1 MKQSIFISLLYISLS
16 FLSTIHTM
24 DPDSYQYELDVFK
37 HADVSD
43 SFKIKISKTDQS
55 GHKKSGSFIAN
66 FATHTCD
73 DQKNLFAPFDI
84 PMRFGDAADA
94 DSFLWDVPDFGF
106 LKLHHEGSTFFGHSP
121 HEIPLAADALTF
133 HTSGELFL
141 QTLRVAALHLGSKKT
156 HLCEMLVAD
165 AISTEDQVFN
175 SGSLQTS
182 RLLGG
187 GTFCNEGRIEF
198 KGNQHDP
205 ALLGIK
211 EFVNQSN
218 ERCKPTVHASHL
230 TVRRDNQKII
240 NKKDT
245 EFEISEE
252 LVIDEPSAQD
262 ASLQNK
268 GLFKAHTCDARRK
281 IVNKGFLQANRLTA
295 RKLLENDEFGQ
306 VKILDEVYLDD
317 LKNDGEIDAHKSINI
332 IKGVNKGSIS
342 GSPNLTMRVHRD
354 LENCGNIRLQQLIGG
369 GHILNRKS
377 LLFHDN
383 ASITIENLTN
393 YGLLKAAA
401 VSLIHTKLSNTVT
414 GIVELF
420 GKSRIGNT
428 TILNTGKFLTQGDTD
443 FNSATVRNRGEM
455 AFREGRIT
463 SAANS
468 SLGNKDTGKWLM
480 ENMKSVQPIE
490 MDNEGM
496 LELVDSLVDF
506 ERMRNYKEFLTR
518 GGTPTFKKLINSGI
532 VKTGFLRLMPDGLL
546 QNLQNGSVEV
556 FEKSIVD
563 NAEIINDGDVVIQ
576 GEADFILAQIYNRNT
591 MTLRDGTLNCTS
603 TPLRNLNTGKWLMER
618 IKSVKPI
625 IMLNDGA
632 LELAESS
639 LDFKRLKNDND
650 LIVHSGAYRIEDF
663 QNKKLDLRDAD
674 WAIHDGSAPHHA
686 SQLTIIDP
694 NLSEARLGEIRCE
707 KYLLY
712 DLAVMPTNLRAKNI
726 NTPKRRIWTVDQL
739 QKLTT
744 SRKLTAS
751 VTPESIANGDITF
764 PNIGHLELFV
774 NGPLT
779 KYASLTAP
787 ILSLVVNGPLT
798 VGKSNAE
805 LGTIAATHGP
815 LTVTA
820 DSIDGKFAKFYGKG
834 KTEIIATKDDVII
847 GSYKRGYDEAIK
859 QQFRSGYLNSQAK
872 LFHCNWT
879 QSFLDGCLS
888 VYDYSLYVPNGAY
901 VASDDFLTLRAAKK
915 VHINYGLSFS
925 ALGTD
930 LIAPAEV
937 LNHAG
942 KVSSHGPITIESD
955 LYTHTRAV
963 CAHKASV
970 TPGTN
975 AYIEY
980 PASGAATLESLKK
993 ITFRTKKISNYAG
1006 SIRSASSIIL
1016 NGKDVLTP
1024 ATGYVETPQHCYWR
1038 GIGGWANIFLLTQAC
1053 TLQSGKNIQ
1062 MNLGD
1067 FVVSGNW
1074 NAPGVLVFG
1083 RTGLFAN
1090 SKPTRETQDVSHPRI
1105 VDVTNYMKEEARQP
1119 GFLSIGVD
1127 GAIETEFPFGV
1138 PSSPQPGDMVV
1149 LENPQYQTPL
1159 NWRNIFNPLSSI
1171 NLDLHLQ
1178 RLLGDFA
1185 GKVYAGNAKGNQ
1197 LSTVLFG
1204 NANRLRRRHGKEEIS
1219 QAELNQSNESM
1230 LLYRIAHNGLT
1241 PEQQILLYLAGQDIN
1256 PYQDAGDIV
1265 ADQVVIE
1272 TEGDQT
1278 HLNDRVIA
1286 QGPQGVNIRSRTGD
1300 VKLETQS
1307 HTVLHGDGTGA
1318 EIEEQFAC
1326 PQQQFIALQGPV
1338 NVIAHRN
1345 LQRTGTAIAAAG
1357 NVTEQAETGSF
1368 SNNPLVLQKI
1378 VTNTETKDGAFSS
1391 TTKVT
1396 TDVSHQIMPSTTF
1409 AGNQIRNQAGSSI
1422 HAVAS
1427 QDVAGQSVTY
1437 QSPNTVVEGII
1448 VADSSGTKSETKGA
1462 FSSQSSDEYKETP
1475 CAMAATLRAPQVHLI
1490 GDQARINA
1498 NITAHELHDNT
1509 RDGAQFVANVKEMLY
1524 HQQTLVD
1531 SPLMSLD
1538 AGCKGGYE
1546 TMIQPMLMVDRII
1559 RVSPIGQMLF
1569 ESVIIDKDR
1578 TAIIGRFVETTYHL
1592 KKWHEEWCHKDQL
1605 VSDEMLVAIAIAI
1618 TIATDG
1624 MGAELIAIT
1633 AENAAIAA
1641 MVNAGFSTLCAT
1653 AGTAILRTGD
1663 PLQVMEQIAS
1673 PQFLK
1678 SFAIDVASAGLC
1690 EKLGSALKIPM
1701 GPGAKSLM
1709 GHVQSQAL
1717 KSTVDTLLNVAV
1729 NDAPVGKS
1737 LGNAAAQISL
1747 NAIAGYVSNN
1757 ICGSHLNSIERKAA
1771 HSLLGGAVGFAQGG
1785 NSKGFASGAVGALTA
1800 ETVGALLTADAFA
1813 VSDAAIGR
1821 LKKSDKPMTQEN
1833 IQKAVQEEVAY
1844 RMKIA
1849 KIASGTVAAIAK
1861 LNPSVASQTASNTL
1875 DNDVA
1880 IRAQIYALSEMQSL
1894 LTAASRAVV
1903 NLTVHEPEQPIE
1915 LSKKKRKPDEALA
1928 KTGAGKKNISK
1939 KSKPV
1944 SVSNSV
1950 RLTAEEESNIVHNL
1964 VLRRQPE
1971 AALAETGDLIM
1982 QCADEWRPHNY
1993 AKTKRSL
2000 ADRIINPEKSPFIKE
2015 TSEIIRAAF
2024 DHAINETI
2032 NTYSWIPNPVGL
2044 ACFAAETGRDIYQEH
2059 TTLGE
2064 FAFNTAATY
2073 LGLKGIQ
2080 WTGRGIKKIYNYAQS
2095 KLRRSTP
2102 EGRVPF
2108 VENQN
2113 AGIWKSSEM
2122 SISGELALCD
2132 FGHYE
2137 NARKIINRN
2146 PKAPFNVVAVGD
2158 FDAVAI
2164 TKKGLKGLSRK
2175 NRLELERTGEVYVN
2189 AKELIPI
2196 IRNHSEYKGQH
2207 INLMACHTGSDCNG
2221 IAQQLATQMKRPIS
2235 APDGVFLG
2243 KDNGSKYGVV
2253 IGNKISSIKT
2263 FHPEERSHT
2272 KRLLPIAAL
2281 PALLLSSS
2289 EPLKAQSVDT
2299 YDDLMK
2305 QYEQKPF
2312 VENPERGIWIKGCFS
2327 GDLNLHKG
2335 LERLNHQL
2343 MKYNLLDRDEKCPF
2357 VVFAHGTSSGILV
2370 GTQDIHPNGL
2380 HSVNKRALAR
2390 SGEVFLNTQG
2400 VKQLIE
2406 TAPGYK
2412 KGQHIHLFSCNSGSD
2427 PNGIAQQLANEM
2439 DVSVSGFTGYA
2450 GVNILSI
2457 AFASFADGS
2466 TVQSLWPELKEIKTF
2481 YPAGSSQAKQAES
2494 HNEPIQKQEQKPQR
2508 SLADRIINPEMSPFI
2523 KETSEIIR
2531 AAVDHAVNKT
2541 TDTYAMI
2548 PNPIGAACFAAETG
2562 RDLYQ
2567 EKTTAGEVAF
2577 NIAATYL
2584 GLKGIQRLS
2593 RGMYQ
2598 GGKRIVK
2605 GTTEGHAPFGEGSF
2619 VGSSNAMAP
2628 DTVLNKLYQGKHAA
2642 EGRVSFVDDPLAG
2655 TWSGGTISGD
2665 LVLGSDAFCT
2675 AYEQST
2681 RYGFQ
2686 IDPAAP
2692 FNVVAHGNSLLMA
2705 LETKNIHSKALSQA
2719 NLRVLEEN
2727 GEVLFTPVQL
2737 ARAIYTAPGYKKG
2750 QPIHLF
2756 SCATGA
2762 VANGFAQK
2770 LSTRMGVN
2778 VSAFTE
2784 NVYNFNDKPLFNVY
2798 CEATG
2803 KIGVVKT
2810 FYPQSGVSKAVASS
2824 LLLAGCSEENS
2835 SSSSSSEQIERAG
2848 AQPMINHT
2856 DTHPVKTYN
2865 DLMKEYVQQKPFV
2878 DDPKRGW
2885 WPKACISSNLIL
2897 LNKNEK
2903 SINMNIS
2910 KSWDRDARCP
2920 FNVTAH
2926 GGRFHV
2932 QIDTQDIHSDGL
2944 STAYK
2949 DVLKIQGNVNLNA
2962 QELAHLIR
2970 TAPGYKEG
2978 QNVNLYACNCGAHP
2992 NGIAQQLADEL
3003 RVTVTAF
3010 PDRVSGFYNQQLDT
3024 SYFIS
3029 VSKDDDSHFK
3039 EIKTFY
3045 PRDPGQS
3052 RISNIPDRFGEH
3064 FN

>member
-1 MKQSIFISLLYISLS
+1 MKNSIFISLLYISLTFAS
-16 FLSTIHTM
+16 GIFAMEPNGH
-24 DPDSYQYELDVFK
+24 QYELDVLK

-106 LKLHHEGSTFFGHSP
+106 LKLHHDGSTFFGHSS

-211 EFVNQSN
+211 EFHNKSN
-218 ERCKPTVHASHL
+218 PHCTPTVSASHL
-230 TVRRDNQKII
+230 TVRKDNQKIV
-240 NKKDT
+240 NEKDT
-245 EFEISEE
+245 LFEVSDKFFIEQPLGIVPFHNE
-252 LVIDEPSAQD
+252 GVCKMQVGN
-262 ASLQNK
+262 LQRHIINE
-268 GLFKAHTCDARRK
+268 
-281 IVNKGFLQANRLTA
+281 GFFQANTLTA
-295 RKLLENDEFGQ
+295 QSIMNKEFGQ
-306 VKILDEVYLDD
+306 FKILDCINVGNLDNEGEIDIKQSISVQKGKNRGSITGSPDLTVRVRSD
-317 LKNDGEIDAHKSINI
+317 LKNY
-332 IKGVNKGSIS
+332 
-342 GSPNLTMRVHRD
+342 
-354 LENCGNIRLQQLIGG
+354 GNIRLQQLIGG
-369 GHILNRKS
+369 GRFLNRKS
-377 LLFHDN
+377 LLFNDN

-393 YGLLKAAA
+393 YGLLKAVSA
-401 VSLIHTKLSNTVT
+401 SLIHTKLSNTVT

-428 TILNTGKFLTQGDTD
+428 TILNTGEVTIQGDTD
-443 FNSATVRNRGEM
+443 
-455 AFREGRIT
+455 IT
-463 SAANS
+463 SANISNKGKMALRSGNLAYNNSTLSNEGDWLFEEIKSPDPIGMTTNGTLELANS
-468 SLGNKDTGKWLM
+468 SLSFDYLHNQR
-480 ENMKSVQPIE
+480 SFV
-490 MDNEGM
+490 
-496 LELVDSLVDF
+496 SLT
-506 ERMRNYKEFLTR
+506 NYK
-518 GGTPTFKKLINSGI
+518 GLI
-532 VKTGFLRLMPDGLL
+532 L
-546 QNLQNGSVEV
+546 
-556 FEKSIVD
+556 
-563 NAEIINDGDVVIQ
+563 
-576 GEADFILAQIYNRNT
+576 
-591 MTLRDGTLNCTS
+591 
-603 TPLRNLNTGKWLMER
+603 
-618 IKSVKPI
+618 
-625 IMLNDGA
+625 
-632 LELAESS
+632 
-639 LDFKRLKNDND
+639 
-650 LIVHSGAYRIEDF
+650 HSGTYKVKDF
-663 QNKKLDLRDAD
+663 RNAKMQLGGRDWVITDNPAEQAKNTLLLTKLF
-674 WAIHDGSAPHHA
+674 PY
-686 SQLTIIDP
+686 T
-694 NLSEARLGEIRCE
+694 NVGEIE
-707 KYLLY
+707 AEHDLLY
-712 DLAVMPTNLRAKNI
+712 DLSVMPNSVKAEDIVLPN
-726 NTPKRRIWTVDQL
+726 KRMQTVDQL
-739 QKLTT
+739 EKLTT
-744 SRKLTAS
+744 SKKVTAWCE
-751 VTPESIANGDITF
+751 PAAIANGDILF
-764 PNIGHLELFV
+764 PKIGHLELHV

-779 KYASLTAP
+779 KYGKLTAP
-787 ILSLVVNGPLT
+787 ILSLHVNGPFT
-798 VGKSNAE
+798 GGKSNTE
-805 LGTIAATHGP
+805 LATIAATHGP
-815 LTVTA
+815 LKVNA
-820 DSIDGKFAKFYGKG
+820 HNIDGSFTKFYGKG
-834 KTEIIATKDDVII
+834 KTDIEATKGGIVI
-847 GSYKRGYDEAIK
+847 GAPAWGVDENIK
-859 QQFRSGYLNSQAK
+859 QLFRSGYLNSYAK
-872 LFHCNWT
+872 LYHCNWT
-879 QSFLDGCLS
+879 PQFLNDCLS
-888 VYDYSLYVPNGAY
+888 IYNYSLYLRNGAY
-901 VASDDFLTLRAAKK
+901 AASDDFLTLRAATKLS
-915 VHINYGLSFS
+915 VYYGTLFS
-925 ALGTD
+925 ALGAH
-930 LIAPAEV
+930 LAAPAEV
-937 LNHAG
+937 TNWAG
-942 KVSSHGPITIESD
+942 KVSSHGPITIQSD
-955 LYTHTRAV
+955 LYTHAQPLGYLT
-963 CAHKASV
+963 KPSV

-980 PASGAATLESLKK
+980 PGSTGATLESLQR
-993 ITFRTKKISNYAG
+993 ISFNTKKIHNCAS
-1006 SIRSASSIIL
+1006 SIRSGESIIL
-1016 NGKDVLTP
+1016 NGKDALTP
-1024 ATGYVETPQHCYWR
+1024 ATGYVETPQHFYWR
-1038 GIGGWANIFLLTQAC
+1038 GVGGWANILLFSQPC
-1053 TLQSGKNIQ
+1053 ILQSGKNIQ

-1067 FVVSGNW
+1067 FVVTGNW
-1074 NAPGVLVFG
+1074 NAPGVINILG
-1083 RTGLFAN
+1083 RAGLFSN
-1090 SKPTRETQDVSHPRI
+1090 GGKLTRETTNATGPIV
-1105 VDVTNYMKEEARQP
+1105 VDVTQYMQDEARRP
-1119 GFLSIGVD
+1119 GFYRIAEN

-1138 PSSPQPGDMVV
+1138 PSAPQPGDMVV
-1149 LENPQYQTPL
+1149 LENPHYPTPP
-1159 NWRNIFNPLSSI
+1159 NWRDIFNPLGNNPLNR
-1171 NLDLHLQ
+1171 NLDLNGILMNALS
-1178 RLLGDFA
+1178 RFA
-1185 GKVYAGNAKGNQ
+1185 NATYARNARGNQ
-1197 LSTVLFG
+1197 SAAVLWS
-1204 NANRLRRRHGKEEIS
+1204 NANRWRTRSGREIMS
-1219 QAELNQSNESM
+1219 QADLQQADESM
-1230 LLYRIAHNGLT
+1230 LLSQIVPIGLT
-1241 PEQQILLYLAGQDIN
+1241 PQQRTLLCIVPEDVN
-1256 PYQDAGDIV
+1256 RHKDAIV
-1265 ADQVVIE
+1265 AGEFRAVTQGNQV
-1272 TEGDQT
+1272 
-1278 HLNDRVIA
+1278 HLNDQIIA
-1286 QGPQGVNIRSRTGD
+1286 QGPGGIRVESQTGD
-1300 VKLETQS
+1300 VTLATQS
-1307 HTVLHGDGTGA
+1307 HTVEYGDSDGA
-1318 EIEEQFAC
+1318 WVTEQRAY
-1326 PQQQFIALQGPV
+1326 PQQQFIAEAGPV
-1338 NVIAHRN
+1338 DVTAHHDLTRI
-1345 LQRTGTAIAAAG
+1345 GTAIVAG
-1357 NVTEQAETGSF
+1357 TTVHEQAQTGT
-1368 SNNPLVLQKI
+1368 LRKQELALQKI
-1378 VTNTETKDGAFSS
+1378 VEKTDIDDGLFSS
-1391 TTKVT
+1391 KTTIT
-1396 TDVSHQIMPSTTF
+1396 TNVSHQILPSTTI
-1409 AGNQIRNQAGSSI
+1409 AGTHLHDQAADSIR
-1422 HAVAS
+1422 AVAT
-1427 QDVAGQSVTY
+1427 QDVAGQSITY
-1437 QSPNTVVEGII
+1437 ESPNTVIEGII
-1448 VADSSGTKSETKGA
+1448 LADRTTVQSHSSSSFSE
-1462 FSSQSSDEYKETP
+1462 QSSTDMKETP
-1475 CAMAATLRAPQVHLI
+1475 CAMAATIRAPQVHLI

-1569 ESVIIDKDR
+1569 QSAVIDKDR
-1578 TAIIGRFVETTYHL
+1578 TAIIGRFVETTYQL

-1624 MGAELIAIT
+1624 MGAELLAIT

-1641 MVNAGFSTLCAT
+1641 MVNAGFTTLCAT

-1701 GPGAKSLM
+1701 GPGTKSLM
-1709 GHVQSQAL
+1709 GHVQSQAV
-1717 KSTVDTLLNVAV
+1717 KTTVDTLLNVAV

-1747 NAIAGYVSNN
+1747 KAVAGYAANN
-1757 ICGSHLNSIERKAA
+1757 ICAA
-1771 HSLLGGAVGFAQGG
+1771 HLDKVGQKVAHTVLGGAIGFAESG
-1785 NSKGFASGAVGALTA
+1785 NSRGLASGAVGALTA

-1821 LKKSDKPMTQEN
+1821 LKKDGQPLTQEN
-1833 IQKAVQEEVAY
+1833 IQKAVEKEVAY

-1849 KIASGTVAAIAK
+1849 KVASVTVAAIAK
-1861 LNPSVASQTASNTL
+1861 LNPSIASQTAANAL
-1875 DNDVA
+1875 DNDIA

-1903 NLTVHEPEQPIE
+1903 NLTIQPVSVSNSVRLSPEQSEQSEQPVQE
-1915 LSKKKRKPDEALA
+1915 SKTAGKKRRKHDGALA
-1928 KTGAGKKNISK
+1928 KTRR
-1939 KSKPV
+1939 KPV

-1964 VLRRQPE
+1964 VLNTIGRQPE
-1971 AALAETGDLIM
+1971 VALAETGDLIM

-2044 ACFAAETGRDIYQEH
+2044 ACFAAETGRDIYQEQ
-2059 TTLGE
+2059 TTAGKVLFDAALGYG
-2064 FAFNTAATY
+2064 A
-2073 LGLKGIQ
+2073 LKGIQ
-2080 WTGRGIKKIYNYAQS
+2080 LTGRGIKYLYQGGKNLTNRLLYRLPQ
-2095 KLRRSTP
+2095 RRYTP

-2108 VENQN
+2108 VENPN
-2113 AGIWKSSEM
+2113 AGAWKSSEM
-2122 SISGELALCD
+2122 SMSGDLILRE

-2146 PKAPFNVVAVGD
+2146 PKAPFNVVAEGNFESVK
-2158 FDAVAI
+2158 V
-2164 TKKGLKGLSRK
+2164 TKKGIQGLSRK
-2175 NRLELERTGEVYVN
+2175 NRFILEQDGKIYLT
-2189 AKELIPI
+2189 AKELAPV
-2196 IRNHSEYKGQH
+2196 IRAHPEYKGQD
-2207 INLMACHTGSDCNG
+2207 INLMACFTGSDCDG
-2221 IAQQLATQMKRPIS
+2221 IGQQLAKEMRVAVS
-2235 APDGVFLG
+2235 AFDGSILGKANGSRFGVF
-2243 KDNGSKYGVV
+2243 
-2253 IGNKISSIKT
+2253 IGNKYGDIIT
-2263 FHPEERSHT
+2263 FYPEAKSHT
-2272 KRLLPIAAL
+2272 ARLLPLIAL

-2289 EPLKAQSVDT
+2289 EPSKAQPIDT
-2299 YDDLMK
+2299 Y
-2305 QYEQKPF
+2305 
-2312 VENPERGIWIKGCFS
+2312 
-2327 GDLNLHKG
+2327 GDLI
-2335 LERLNHQL
+2335 R
-2343 MKYNLLDRDEKCPF
+2343 KYEYEK
-2357 VVFAHGTSSGILV
+2357 T
-2370 GTQDIHPNGL
+2370 
-2380 HSVNKRALAR
+2380 K
-2390 SGEVFLNTQG
+2390 E
-2400 VKQLIE
+2400 KE
-2406 TAPGYK
+2406 
-2412 KGQHIHLFSCNSGSD
+2412 
-2427 PNGIAQQLANEM
+2427 
-2439 DVSVSGFTGYA
+2439 
-2450 GVNILSI
+2450 
-2457 AFASFADGS
+2457 
-2466 TVQSLWPELKEIKTF
+2466 QS
-2481 YPAGSSQAKQAES
+2481 
-2494 HNEPIQKQEQKPQR
+2494 R

-2523 KETSEIIR
+2523 KETSKII
-2531 AAVDHAVNKT
+2531 HTAVNRT
-2541 TDTYAMI
+2541 IDTYAMI
-2548 PNPIGAACFAAETG
+2548 PNPVGAACFATEVG
-2562 RDLYQ
+2562 RNLYQ
-2567 EKTTAGEVAF
+2567 EKTTAGEVLF
-2577 NIAATYL
+2577 NAALGYG
-2584 GLKGIQRLS
+2584 GLKVIQKIG

-2605 GTTEGHAPFGEGSF
+2605 GTPEVYVPLEDSI